1 MSNGKVEAMPVPA
14 EPRGYERSR
23 LNAVRHGI
31 LFQHLVL
38 PWEDRREYDDLLES
52 LVAEHRPNGPTE
64 QHLVEE
70 LAGLMWRKQRLTMA
84 EASAHRAG
92 LHHALEKNPRGY
104 DRVVVRALA
113 HLDGGK
119 PTEDAGAAIRATP
132 EDTEA
137 ELRDLAEDEAMTD
150 RALAILRKGKPEAY
164 EKALAA
170 LHEETRGAWA
180 ETLDE
185 QSEDPEAT
193 YDESD
198 DGTLDKPYRPDAQ
211 SLRCFLENDIMPW
224 YLRRRR
230 ELANRNLIRAQA
242 FGEALDP
249 DRLDKLARYEVHLDR
264 KLERILGMLIRL
276 QALRSTI
283 TPDAAA

>member
-1 MSNGKVEAMPVPA
+1 MSGKVEAMPVPA

-31 LFQHLVL
+31 LSQHLVL
-38 PWEDRREYDDLLES
+38 PWEDRSEYDDLFES

-92 LHHALEKNPRGY
+92 LHRALEKNARGY
-104 DRVVVRALA
+104 DRALVRALV
-113 HLDGGK
+113 HLHGGE
-119 PTEDAGAAIRATP
+119 PTEDAAAAIRATP

-137 ELRDLAEDEAMTD
+137 ELRDLVEDEAMTD
-150 RALAILRKGKPEAY
+150 RALAILRKDTAEAY
-164 EKALAA
+164 DRALVA
-170 LHEETRGAWA
+170 LHEETRKAWA
-180 ETLDE
+180 ETLE
-185 QSEDPEAT
+185 GQSEDPGAFCD
-193 YDESD
+193 YSD
-198 DGTLDKPYRPDAQ
+198 SSTLDKPYQPDAL
-211 SLRCFLENDIMPW
+211 SLRCFLKDEIIPW

-230 ELANRNLIRAQA
+230 ELENRNLIRAQA

-264 KLERILGMLIRL
+264 KLERILGMLLKL
-276 QALRSTI
+276 QDLRRAI